1 MKEPDTTVIVSPVP
15 KASSKDACMIELR
28 NVYFSV
34 GDFHILKN
42 INLRVLTG
50 TSMMIVGQSGA
61 GKSTILKLILGLIK
75 PDSGEIYVD
84 GEEISRHTEEDLF
97 PVRQKLG
104 MVFQESALFDSLTV
118 RENVGYVLYERKMM
132 PEDDIEARIVEL
144 LTLVELEELIDK
156 MPAELSGGQKRR
168 VAIARA
174 MAANPKILLYDEPTA
189 GLDPVTSNTIIKQ
202 MIKLRDFRNVT
213 SILVSHKLEDGYK
226 LASNCISVEGN
237 DIRMVRDTTGRC
249 LSETIFYMISEGERI
264 FEGTADEFRNSID
277 PHIVEFRGEHT

>member
-1 MKEPDTTVIVSPVP
+1 MKDSDTTVIVSPSP
-15 KASSKDACMIELR
+15 KTTSKDGSMIELR

-34 GDFHILKN
+34 GDFHILQN
-42 INLRVLTG
+42 INLRVATG

-84 GEEISRHTEEDLF
+84 GEEISRHTEEELF
-97 PVRQKLG
+97 PVREKLG

-118 RENVGYVLYERKMM
+118 RENVGYALYERKIMSD
-132 PEDDIEARIVEL
+132 EDIEARIVEL
-144 LTLVELEELIDK
+144 LTLVELEEMIDK

-202 MIKLRDFRNVT
+202 MIKLRDLRNVT

-226 LASNCISVEGN
+226 LAYNAISDDGN
-237 DIRMVRDTTGRC
+237 QIRMVRDTSGRR
-249 LSETIFYMISEGERI
+249 LRETIFYMIRDGEKI
-264 FEGTADEFRNSID
+264 FEGNADEFRNSTD
-277 PHIVEFRGEHT
+277 PHIVEFRGEHG